1 MNLQVTL
8 GRPGRQ
14 RQIDLSQPRTLMV
27 LATGFLL
34 GSALLFTAGLEMG
47 RLVAGPV
54 DRAAVAR
61 ELDEQRL
68 HINAARSEMQGS
80 VTALAQ
86 RIGTLNAHLLRLD
99 AMGRRITDLAGLDR
113 GEFDFDQPPPV
124 GGPDGGEFDGG
135 SMAVPDLTAA
145 LDLLEAQLDDRQRQ
159 LAALESLMSTRS
171 LGERIMPGGWPI
183 IGGWISSHFGYRSD
197 PFTGRG
203 AFHAG
208 VDFAAPPGTKVI
220 TTGPGFVSFSGY
232 KEGYGNVVEVTH
244 PTGYVTRYGHNSRN
258 LVREGQTVQKGQAI
272 AVIGSTGRSTGT
284 HVHFE
289 VVRDGK
295 AQNPM
300 RYLDQP

>member
-34 GSALLFTAGLEMG
+34 GSAFLFTAGLEMG

-68 HINAARSEMQGS
+68 HISAARSEMQGS

>member
-34 GSALLFTAGLEMG
+34 GSAFLFTAGLEMG

-295 AQNPM
+295 VQNPM

>member
-1 MNLQVTL
+1 MNLQVKL

-14 RQIDLSQPRTLMV
+14 RQIDLSQPRTLLV

-34 GSALLFTAGLEMG
+34 GSGLLFTAGLEMG

-54 DRAAVAR
+54 DRAAMAR

-113 GEFDFDQPPPV
+113 GEFDFDQPPPI

-208 VDFAAPPGTKVI
+208 VDFAAPPGTRVI

-258 LVREGQTVQKGQAI
+258 LVREGQTVQKGQAV